1 MSEAVVALKGPFGV
15 ELARAAPS
23 HGAPGAGAPN
33 SRLTTAATTGCRP
46 ARSMDHP
53 SVHLLI
59 ARLWRPRTAVLVGA
73 LALGACGSSDP
84 AAPPPPCPRAS
95 LLDGAERTS
104 AYRNDAEPR
113 PAELRYLAVLTNLA
127 SGCRYVSEGVEID
140 LTFSLIAERGPAFS
154 STPEEVTYF
163 IATLGPD
170 RQILTKDTYPAEL
183 DFEEGYAGARWS
195 EELTLLIRSVTP
207 AQAADYTL
215 YVGFQLDD
223 AELRRREQPVLR

>member
-1 MSEAVVALKGPFGV
+1 MAAAIRYEPVRSMEHRSAHVLMAWLRRG
-15 ELARAAPS
+15 RAA
-23 HGAPGAGAPN
+23 
-33 SRLTTAATTGCRP
+33 L
-46 ARSMDHP
+46 
-53 SVHLLI
+53 
-59 ARLWRPRTAVLVGA
+59 LVGA
-73 LALGACGSSDP
+73 MALGACGSSDP
-84 AAPPPPCPRAS
+84 EAPPPPCPRAL

-104 AYRNDAEPR
+104 AYRAGSDAR
-113 PAELRYLAVLTNLA
+113 PSDLRYLALLTDLSSA
-127 SGCRYVSEGVEID
+127 CRYGSEGVEID
-140 LTFSLIAERGPAFS
+140 LTFDLIAERGPAFS

-215 YVGFQLDD
+215 YIGFQLDE
-223 AELRRREQPVLR
+223 AELRRREQPLLR